1 MLTFKEVVAII
12 DDIWYEDWTKEI
24 RNIDEKLSLFRWIW
38 EENGELQRARFW
50 VIDHTQPH
58 SDIVR
63 TVLAATL
70 MAEEHEARER
80 FRYKGKRVFNPHYN
94 IDKLAEISGR
104 LENLE
109 IPDGNS

>member
-1 MLTFKEVVAII
+1 MLTFQEVTKII
-12 DDIWYEDWTKEI
+12 DDIQYKNWTKEL
-24 RNIDEKLSLFRWIW
+24 RNIDENISLFRWIW
-38 EENGELQRARFW
+38 SEDGEIQRARFW

-63 TVLAATL
+63 TALAATL

-80 FRYKGKRVFNPHYN
+80 FRYQGKKVFNPHYN
-94 IDKLAEISGR
+94 VDRLAEISGK

-109 IPDGNS
+109 VPVGNG